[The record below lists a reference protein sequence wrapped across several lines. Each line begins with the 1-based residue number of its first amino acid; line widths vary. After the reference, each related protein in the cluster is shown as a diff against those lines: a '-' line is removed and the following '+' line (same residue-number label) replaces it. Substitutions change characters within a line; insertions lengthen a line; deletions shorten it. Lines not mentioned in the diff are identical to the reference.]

1 MSEIIS
7 VQAEHQYPVI
17 ITDSWRAEFARTK
30 ATYARNL
37 IFAPRELEAGLALSE
52 ILGPDDLFFALPSGE
67 DAKQISTVE
76 LMWEAAS
83 KAGIRR
89 TDAVWGIGGGSTTD
103 VAGFIAASWL
113 RGVSWHAIPT
123 TLAGMVDASIGGKT
137 GINSPAGK
145 NLIGAFHSPSSVI
158 VDIAFLET
166 LSNRDFSAGLAEI
179 IKTGFIADI
188 EILRI
193 LDETKNLSEA
203 RGVAT
208 ELVSRS
214 IKVKAEVVS
223 QDFKESKLR
232 EILNYGHTLGHA
244 IEKHEKY
251 QLRHGE
257 AVAIG
262 LVFAAEL
269 SALELGLSESVV
281 SEHRRLLT
289 KFNLPISYQSGAWDE
304 LQELMAS
311 DKKSRASG
319 LRFIGLQD
327 RGEPTWLESVSIENL
342 ARAYERISI

>member
-1 MSEIIS
+1 MSESIS

-17 ITDSWRAEFARTK
+17 ITDSWRAEFLRAK

-37 IFAPRELEAGLALSE
+37 IFAPRELEKQLQLTE
-52 ILGPDDLFFALPSGE
+52 LLGADDNFFALPSGE

-89 TDAVWGIGGGSTTD
+89 TDGVWGIGGGSTTD
-103 VAGFIAASWL
+103 VAGFVAASWL

-158 VDIAFLET
+158 VDIAFLAT
-166 LSNRDFSAGLAEI
+166 LSDRDFSAGLAEI
-179 IKTGFIADI
+179 IKTGFIADL

-193 LDETKNLSEA
+193 LAEA
-203 RGVAT
+203 KDLADARSVAT

-214 IKVKAEVVS
+214 IKVKADVVS

-244 IEKHEKY
+244 IEKREKY
-251 QLRHGE
+251 ELRHGE

-269 SALELGLSESVV
+269 SALELGLADSVV
-281 SEHRRLLT
+281 LEHRSLLA
-289 KFNLPISYQSGAWDE
+289 KFNLPTSYEADAWGE
-304 LQELMAS
+304 LKDLMAS
-311 DKKSRASG
+311 DKKTRASG
-319 LRFIGLQD
+319 LRFIGLQN
-327 RGEPTWLESVSIENL
+327 RGEPTWLESVSSENL
-342 ARAYERISI
+342 ARAYERISK